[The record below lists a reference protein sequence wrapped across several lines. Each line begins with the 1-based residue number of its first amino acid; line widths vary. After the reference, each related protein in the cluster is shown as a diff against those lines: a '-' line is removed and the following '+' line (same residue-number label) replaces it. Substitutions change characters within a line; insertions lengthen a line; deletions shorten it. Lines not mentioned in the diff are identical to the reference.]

1 ELFCSSFGGWCD
13 YRLLDTQP
21 SSEPLS
27 QNTPQYLIA
36 VSEWPGN
43 DTIDSTGD
51 LTMSMPAVCAAGAA
65 AAAAAEL
72 RRQEEEEMTPYSDKD
87 LAEGWEFKI
96 VTASMGAFRKPDQ
109 FRAILE
115 EEKKGGWVLVEKF
128 DDCRIR
134 LKRPAGAKVTE
145 GDFADGY

>member
-1 ELFCSSFGGWCD
+1 
-13 YRLLDTQP
+13 
-21 SSEPLS
+21 
-27 QNTPQYLIA
+27 
-36 VSEWPGN
+36 
-43 DTIDSTGD
+43 
-51 LTMSMPAVCAAGAA
+51 MSMPAVCAAGAA

-145 GDFADGY
+145 GDFADGYDPYRSWVGPTAEQRTRIILGVAIVMSILVIAMIMLV